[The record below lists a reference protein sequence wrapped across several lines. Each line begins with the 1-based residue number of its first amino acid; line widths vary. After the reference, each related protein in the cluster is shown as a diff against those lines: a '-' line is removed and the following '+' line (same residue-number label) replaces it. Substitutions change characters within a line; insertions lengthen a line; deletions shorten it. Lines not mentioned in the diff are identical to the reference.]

1 MRRMRRGPIISVIL
15 ARGGSKGVPGKNVA
29 RVGGRPCIAWSI
41 EASRQASCVHETIVS
56 SDDPRVHAV
65 AGELGA
71 SIIDRPAELASDSA
85 RVDDAVRHAVLEYE
99 RSGAEVGGV
108 VILYGNVPVRPDGL
122 IDRALVVFHETGC
135 DSVQSY
141 APVGKHHP
149 WWTARID
156 DDHGVRA
163 WEDGAELNHGVFRRQ
178 DLPPAYVPDGGVLVV
193 SREALM
199 GEIPGVAGGPHA
211 FFGLARR
218 GVVNP
223 EGSVVDIDAPIDLI
237 VADAILSSRSRN
249 LAA

>member
-1 MRRMRRGPIISVIL
+1 MNCSKRGPIISVIL

-29 RVGGRPCIAWSI
+29 SVGGRPCVAWTI
-41 EASRQASCVHETIVS
+41 DASRQASCVHETVVS

-65 AGELGA
+65 AQSMGA
-71 SIIDRPAELASDSA
+71 TSIDRPTALAGDSA
-85 RVDDAVRHAVLEYE
+85 RVDDAVRHAVHEYE
-99 RSGAEVGGV
+99 RFGVKVGGV
-108 VILYGNVPVRPDGL
+108 VILYGNVPVRPEGL
-122 IDRALVVFHETGC
+122 IDRALVVFLEGDC

-149 WWTARID
+149 WWTARIGP
-156 DDHGVRA
+156 DHEVQA
-163 WEDGAELNHGVFRRQ
+163 WDDGAVLNHGVHRRQ

-199 GEIPGVAGGPHA
+199 GEIPGVPDGPHA
-211 FFGLARR
+211 FFGAVRR

-237 VADAILSSRSRN
+237 VADAILSSRLHT